1 LKATLAAAF
10 AFLLL
15 WTAVARGAQSS
26 RAKDWNLPSRDWYEG
41 PVRYLLTTDEEKQ
54 YRSLTTEPERQKF
67 IEDFWARRDD
77 DPATPANEFEN
88 RFWNRVREADG
99 LFRDAPYPGWKT
111 DRGKFHVLL
120 GAPDEIRQGQGFN
133 RAGKEIFYVIWLY
146 HEPRFPGM
154 ERDTEVRF
162 VRDDAGQYEISD
174 RLTLNRLER
183 YFGTPRDLAIQAT
196 SAQRPPE
203 PRQLLDSI
211 AGSHPPN
218 NTERFRTR
226 YDFFLA
232 ADGNTSVSLT
242 LGVRRSDESPAW
254 KVYARLSDAS
264 SSFDLAG
271 PESFRT
277 SERVADVDGFRLY
290 QGRISVHPGIYTVF
304 FGIQN
309 EATRELF
316 SLSERLQVP
325 DFRQAAFSLSGI
337 TLAARLEPAEH
348 PENDPPFLV
357 GRLLVVPKMDPTYRT
372 GTDMAY
378 YFQVYHPGIDP
389 GSGDARL
396 DLTYQFLRAASLRK
410 TGEVTYEPAGK
421 PLQFENQSGLVHGYA
436 FPLTGWPAG
445 EFMLQVKV
453 KDRVTGLTA
462 EAEARFS
469 VR

>member
-1 LKATLAAAF
+1 
-10 AFLLL
+10 
-15 WTAVARGAQSS
+15 
-26 RAKDWNLPSRDWYEG
+26 
-41 PVRYLLTTDEEKQ
+41 
-54 YRSLTTEPERQKF
+54 
-67 IEDFWARRDD
+67 
-77 DPATPANEFEN
+77 
-88 RFWNRVREADG
+88 
-99 LFRDAPYPGWKT
+99 
-111 DRGKFHVLL
+111 
-120 GAPDEIRQGQGFN
+120 
-133 RAGKEIFYVIWLY
+133 
-146 HEPRFPGM
+146 M
-154 ERDTEVRF
+154 
-162 VRDDAGQYEISD
+162 
-174 RLTLNRLER
+174 
-183 YFGTPRDLAIQAT
+183 
-196 SAQRPPE
+196 
-203 PRQLLDSI
+203 
-211 AGSHPPN
+211 
-218 NTERFRTR
+218 
-226 YDFFLA
+226 
-232 ADGNTSVSLT
+232 SLT